1 MEEKQKTTGEKR
13 REALLYQQKNG
24 YDCLSPADESAM
36 RAYSEDYKKF
46 LDSSMTEREA
56 VDTAISLAEARGFKP
71 LVRGMEL
78 RPGAVSYTHLRA
90 HET

>member
-36 RAYSEDYKKF
+36 RAYSEDCKKF
-46 LDSSMTEREA
+46 
-56 VDTAISLAEARGFKP
+56 
-71 LVRGMEL
+71 
-78 RPGAVSYTHLRA
+78 
-90 HET
+90 